1 MAGDKPEVSEVGF
14 AGSSSARPT
23 FGRRVLNHYKRWWWV
38 HVIAIIVV
46 VLVVTL
52 PLVYV
57 GYPNIAQGDINDSTL
72 EIKEMI
78 ISDPTPTSFFL
89 NQIQVIGSDSMF
101 HPTIYAF
108 DAAVSLLG
116 AASAFATVRVP
127 QVKANDGTVVNIS
140 QSLDLSDVGAFGG
153 FATAVM
159 QNEEIKLNI
168 YGKPD
173 LKQGGLPKIGV
184 TYNKTVTMKALN
196 KLDGFAITE
205 MHFLSGNSSN
215 SPNGANFGGT
225 VYIPNPSVMTITMG
239 NVTLDLSVEG
249 NSVGTS
255 YLTDLKLVPG
265 NNTIPMLANVS
276 LTAMTPYIAKYP
288 NGIPVSISG
297 SSTNSS
303 VYNGQ
308 VIPYFSEALGSNTL
322 NVTLN
327 LAQLLS

>member
-1 MAGDKPEVSEVGF
+1 MADGKPEVSEVGF
-14 AGSSSARPT
+14 VESQSPKPS

-38 HVIAIIVV
+38 HVIVIIVV

-78 ISDPTPTSFFL
+78 ISDPTPESFVL
-89 NQIQVIGSDSMF
+89 DQTQVIGTHSIF

-108 DAAVSLLG
+108 DATVSLLG

-127 QVKANDGTVVNIS
+127 QVKANDGTVVHIS

-173 LKQGGLPKIGV
+173 LKEGGLPKTDV

-205 MHFLSGNSSN
+205 MHVLSGKSS
-215 SPNGANFGGT
+215 NGANFGGT
-225 VYIPNPSVMTITMG
+225 VYIPNPSVMTISMG
-239 NVTLDLSVEG
+239 NVTLDLSVDG
-249 NSVGTS
+249 TSIGTS
-255 YLTDLKLVPG
+255 YLNDLKLVPG
-265 NNTIPMLANVS
+265 NNTRPMTSAIDLSA
-276 LTAMTPYIAKYP
+276 IAPFFSKYK
-288 NGIPVSISG
+288 NGIPVAISG

-303 VYNGQ
+303 VYNGKA
-308 VIPYFSEALGSNTL
+308 ISYFSEALASNTL
-322 NVTLN
+322 KVN
-327 LAQLLS
+327 LDLAKLLI

>member
-1 MAGDKPEVSEVGF
+1 MAGDKPEVSEVGY
-14 AGSSSARPT
+14 AEGSSPRPS

-38 HVIAIIVV
+38 HVIVIIVV

-72 EIKEMI
+72 EIREMI
-78 ISDPTPTSFFL
+78 ISDPMPESFFL
-89 NQIQVIGSDSMF
+89 NQTQVIGSDSMF

-108 DAAVSLLG
+108 DAAVSLVG

-127 QVKANDGTVVNIS
+127 QVKANDGTVVHIS
-140 QSLDLSDVGAFGG
+140 QSLDLTDVGAFGG

-159 QNEEIKLNI
+159 QNEEIQLNI

-196 KLDGFAITE
+196 KLEGFAITE
-205 MHFLSGNSSN
+205 MHFLSDPA
-215 SPNGANFGGT
+215 PNGANFGGT

-249 NSVGTS
+249 NLVGTS

-265 NNTIPMLANVS
+265 NNTLPMTSNVS
-276 LTAMTPYIAKYP
+276 LSAMTPYIAKYP
-288 NGIPVSISG
+288 KGIPVSISG

-308 VIPYFSEALGSNTL
+308 AIPYFSQALGSNTL
-322 NVTLN
+322 NVTLD
-327 LAQLLS
+327 LAKLLS

>member
-1 MAGDKPEVSEVGF
+1 MAGDKPEVSEIGF
-14 AGSSSARPT
+14 VEGPSSKPS

-38 HVIAIIVV
+38 HIIAIIVV

-78 ISDPTPTSFFL
+78 ISDPKPDSFYL
-89 NQIQVIGSDSMF
+89 DQTQVIGSHSMF

-116 AASAFATVRVP
+116 AATFATVKVP
-127 QVKANDGTVVNIS
+127 QVKANDGTVVHIS
-140 QSLDLSDVGAFGG
+140 QTLDLSDVGAFGG

-173 LKQGGLPKIGV
+173 LKQGGLPKIDV

-196 KLDGFAITE
+196 KLEGFAITE
-205 MHFLSGNSSN
+205 MHALSGKSA
-215 SPNGANFGGT
+215 NGANFGGT
-225 VYIPNPSVMTITMG
+225 VYIPNPSPMTISMG
-239 NVTLDLSVEG
+239 NVTLDLSCEG
-249 NSVGTS
+249 TSIGTS
-255 YLTDLKLVPG
+255 YLNDLKLVPG
-265 NNTIPMLANVS
+265 NNTLPMT
-276 LTAMTPYIAKYP
+276 TAVKLSAIAPFFDKYP
-288 NGIPVSISG
+288 NGLPVSISG

-308 VIPYFSEALGSNTL
+308 AIPYLSEALASNTL
-322 NVTLN
+322 EVTLD
-327 LAQLLS
+327 LAKLLT

>member
-1 MAGDKPEVSEVGF
+1 MSGDKPEVTEIGFVG
-14 AGSSSARPT
+14 SPSPKPS

-72 EIKEMI
+72 AIKEMI
-78 ISDPTPTSFFL
+78 ISEPTANSFHL
-89 NQIQVIGSDSMF
+89 NQTQVLGTDSIF

-116 AASAFATVRVP
+116 AASAFATVKVP
-127 QVKANDGTVVNIS
+127 RVKANDGTVIRID

-205 MHFLSGNSSN
+205 MHVLSDKPS
-215 SPNGANFGGT
+215 NGANFGGT

-239 NVTLDLSVEG
+239 NVTLDLSVDG
-249 NSVGTS
+249 TSIGTS
-255 YLTDLKLVPG
+255 YLNDLKLVPG
-265 NNTIPMLANVS
+265 NNTLPMTSYVDLDAIGPFF
-276 LTAMTPYIAKYP
+276 TKYP
-288 NGIPVSISG
+288 NGLPVAISG

-308 VIPYFSEALGSNTL
+308 AIPYFSEALASNTL
-322 NVTLN
+322 NVTLD
-327 LAQLLS
+327 LAKLLS

>member
-1 MAGDKPEVSEVGF
+1 MASDKPEVSEVGF
-14 AGSSSARPT
+14 VEGSSPRPT

-38 HVIAIIVV
+38 HVIVTIVV
-46 VLVVTL
+46 VLVTTF

-57 GYPNIAQGDINDSTL
+57 GYPNIAQSDINASTL

-78 ISDPTPTSFFL
+78 ISDPTPNSFFL
-89 NQIQVIGSDSMF
+89 NQTQVIGSHSIF

-108 DAAVSLLG
+108 DAALSLLG
-116 AASAFATVRVP
+116 ASIFATAKVP
-127 QVKANDGTVVNIS
+127 QVKANDGTVVHIA

-215 SPNGANFGGT
+215 SSNGANFGGT

-265 NNTIPMLANVS
+265 NNTLPMLANVS
-276 LTAMTPYIAKYP
+276 LSAMAPYIAKYP
-288 NGIPVSISG
+288 NGVPVSISG

-308 VIPYFSEALGSNTL
+308 AIPYFSEALGSNKL
-322 NVTLN
+322 NVTLD
-327 LAQLLS
+327 LAKLLS